1 MHMEIIEILTLL
13 TTLFLITYCLTRD
26 TIYKSCTLISP
37 GRYHVNTNELP
48 AHNRDILNSPKA
60 ALKVSLIA
68 FAVSETRAGGFCPA
82 DATSIKAAV
91 HLRLMKAKHL

>member
-1 MHMEIIEILTLL
+1 MNHTHTIEI
-13 TTLFLITYCLTRD
+13 Y
-26 TIYKSCTLISP
+26 Y
-37 GRYHVNTNELP
+37 
-48 AHNRDILNSPKA
+48 SPKA

-82 DATSIKAAV
+82 DAASIKAAV